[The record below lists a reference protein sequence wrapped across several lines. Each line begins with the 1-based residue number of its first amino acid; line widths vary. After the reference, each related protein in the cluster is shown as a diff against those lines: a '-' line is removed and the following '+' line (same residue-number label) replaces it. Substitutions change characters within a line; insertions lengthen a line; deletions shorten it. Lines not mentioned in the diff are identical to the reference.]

1 VTRNQLSTERF
12 KLITKSSQ
20 EVISASK
27 LKSNLLILARLI
39 GGRGQFKAKSV
50 DLEPN
55 NRELIEESINYSITL
70 VKKLLLKNS
79 SKKSR
84 LVSGLMAQ
92 EK

>member
-1 VTRNQLSTERF
+1 
-12 KLITKSSQ
+12 
-20 EVISASK
+20 
-27 LKSNLLILARLI
+27 
-39 GGRGQFKAKSV
+39 
-50 DLEPN
+50 
-55 NRELIEESINYSITL
+55 LIEESINYSITL